1 MAPKARNQARFR
13 DLTRSTRSSTMRIAE
28 IDQELRG
35 YTVVLALTF
44 TADTASGICNLN
56 VQLARDEAPRSDA
69 IEAEFIDVGQLS
81 LREFGGGLTQLL
93 YMRVYDI
100 SERGLDRA
108 KLQVEELERDSI
120 KFECRSAIVK
130 RHFVV
135 E

>member
-1 MAPKARNQARFR
+1 
-13 DLTRSTRSSTMRIAE
+13 MRIAE